1 MRKKIKIETSAGPF
15 DGIAED
21 LACVVLARVEDL
33 RDRRALARTS
43 KVWHAASKR
52 EDSLPA
58 DPTRL
63 CAFARA
69 CRAHGR
75 FEEAVAWW
83 KRAAAKSVIYSAMYA
98 LGHAYLEGEGV
109 ERVDHAASFSWFLE
123 AAEAGCAGSMLAV
136 GIHYQEGFGVE
147 QNASK
152 AFEWILRGANA
163 GWPECMTV
171 VGSLYMTGDGVERD
185 DREAFCWFTR
195 GAACDSA
202 DAMVF
207 LGTCYQAG
215 HGTERDLH
223 EAVIWFTR
231 AADMGNDRAKQALQ
245 ELDEAF
251 TDYWFTDFSAS
262 IVSDDWFSHH

>member
-1 MRKKIKIETSAGPF
+1 
-15 DGIAED
+15 
-21 LACVVLARVEDL
+21 
-33 RDRRALARTS
+33 
-43 KVWHAASKR
+43 
-52 EDSLPA
+52 
-58 DPTRL
+58 
-63 CAFARA
+63 
-69 CRAHGR
+69 
-75 FEEAVAWW
+75 
-83 KRAAAKSVIYSAMYA
+83 MYA

-136 GIHYQEGFGVE
+136 GIHYQRGFGVE

-152 AFEWILRGANA
+152 AFEWFLRGANA

-251 TDYWFTDFSAS
+251 TDYWFTDLGFTAS
-262 IVSDDWFSHH
+262 LSLTDDWFSHH